1 MTDKE
6 KEERTK
12 EPDGFSRKTA
22 PKPPF
27 SRKRQETN
35 EQAEETEIEKQKE
48 RAKRP
53 EGFGRKPAPKLAFT
67 RKESDTVLETNEQ
80 AEETEIEKEERESR
94 GAKWIQSEACS
105 LRVFWSFLFVGP
117 RLENGAFASHVRH
130 RRRQRQ

>member
-35 EQAEETEIEKQKE
+35 EQAEATEIEKQKE
-48 RAKRP
+48 RAKEP
-53 EGFGRKPAPKLAFT
+53 NGFSGKPDPKPTFT
-67 RKESDTVLETNEQ
+67 RN
-80 AEETEIEKEERESR
+80 R
-94 GAKWIQSEACS
+94 
-105 LRVFWSFLFVGP
+105 
-117 RLENGAFASHVRH
+117 
-130 RRRQRQ
+130 